1 MISRR
6 EFVGGCAALAAVS
19 GCKSMFGAG
28 AVRFGMI
35 TDLHYADLPMRR
47 FGGGLDLYYSQSCDK
62 LAEFVKTMNGLRPHF
77 VIELGD
83 FKDQSSDK
91 QKTLACLER
100 IEKTFAGFDGPRY
113 HVLGN
118 HDEDCL
124 SKHEF
129 LSRLS
134 NGGKE
139 ADQYYAFDVRG
150 IRFIVLDGCY
160 NSKMEDYYPGNWDWT
175 DANVPP
181 VELQWL
187 ERKLKEAEGPAV
199 VFCHQVL
206 DDKPEGAHGL
216 KNAAAVRAILERSG
230 KVKSV
235 FTGHQH
241 GGGFRVVNGISYHT
255 LKAAVC
261 GDHAAGKNAYALVTV
276 NADGTSSVQ
285 PFPPATKI

>member
-6 EFVGGCAALAAVS
+6 EFVGGCAALAAAS
-19 GCKSMFGAG
+19 GCTSIFGVG
-28 AVRFGMI
+28 PVRFGMI
-35 TDLHYADLPMRR
+35 TDLHYAEIPMRK
-47 FGGGLDLYYSQSCDK
+47 FGGGLDRYYTQSCEK
-62 LAEFVKTMNGLRPHF
+62 LAEFVAEMNRARADF

-83 FKDQSSDK
+83 FKDQSADK
-91 QKTLACLER
+91 RQTLACLDR
-100 IEKTFAGFDGPRY
+100 IERTFAGFEGPRY

-124 SKHEF
+124 TKAEF
-129 LSRLS
+129 LAHVS
-134 NGGKE
+134 NAGGKTE
-139 ADQYYAFDVRG
+139 KHYFFVMNG
-150 IRFIVLDGCY
+150 ITFVVLDGCY
-160 NSKMEDYYPGNWDWT
+160 NSKMEDYTPGNWDWT

-181 VELQWL
+181 VELRWL
-187 ERKLKEAEGPAV
+187 EGVLAMARGPAV

-216 KNAAAVRAILERSG
+216 RNAAEVRAILERSG

-241 GGGFRVVNGISYHT
+241 GGGFRVVNGISYYT

-261 GDHAAGKNAYALVTV
+261 GDYAADRNAYALVTV
-276 NADGTSSVQ
+276 SADGTASVTGKEKEQ
-285 PFPPATKI
+285 